1 MVEYGDTMPPEQ
13 LVLANGTRTATYSR
27 AITEEERNGYNQ
39 QIADNTIEI
48 MQKEEAK
55 KDAAKMY
62 NDEIKSIKLERAT
75 AIGAVRTGSVDVT
88 DTVHTFFDYDAG
100 KVHEYNANGERI
112 LTRRIKPSETQTTI
126 PTNE

>member
-1 MVEYGDTMPPEQ
+1 MEYGDTMPPGR
-13 LVLANGTRTATYSR
+13 LVLANSTRKATYSR

-48 MQKEEAK
+48 LQKEEAK
-55 KDAAKMY
+55 KDAARMY